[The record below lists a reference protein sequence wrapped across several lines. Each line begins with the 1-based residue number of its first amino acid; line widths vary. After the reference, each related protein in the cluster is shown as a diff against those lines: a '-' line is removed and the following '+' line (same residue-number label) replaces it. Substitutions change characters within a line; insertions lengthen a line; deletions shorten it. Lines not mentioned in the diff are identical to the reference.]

1 MGRAPDIGSVYG
13 WEGDLLYLFSAHP
26 VFGQAQL
33 RAATAFKLNRC
44 RPRRAATATIRKLN
58 SILMDL
64 PEVALHYS
72 TLAFRV
78 RLAAL
83 TFVGAVLGA
92 SFGFFKEPREAN
104 VVGTALILVVGALS
118 ALNYRYTHSYICA
131 CYAASALPPQRD
143 SDLAADRWHT
153 FRVSNERPYG
163 NWVMRMLLSW
173 VNLSAR
179 HAGWVLFY
187 ST

>member
-1 MGRAPDIGSVYG
+1 
-13 WEGDLLYLFSAHP
+13 
-26 VFGQAQL
+26 
-33 RAATAFKLNRC
+33 
-44 RPRRAATATIRKLN
+44 
-58 SILMDL
+58 MDL

-173 VNLSAR
+173 STYLPGMLAGCYFIRRSGWDGVTPVGWFGLSMVVFIAALWIFLSR
-179 HAGWVLFY
+179 KRDMAVDLTCDRGRWIKPQ
-187 ST
+187 T